1 MLSTTLL
8 RKNPSFSPCF
18 NDTNV
23 INGHVM
29 DSFAGLSLF
38 VLVAEA
44 RSFAAAARQRGI
56 TPSAASKTIARL
68 EERLGARLLNRNT
81 RSVSL
86 TAEGEQFL
94 ERCRRIMI
102 EVAAAERE
110 LTDAQAA
117 PSGRLKVSLPLAS
130 GLMLP
135 VLSAFAQR
143 FPAIELD
150 LHFSD
155 RLVDVIEEG
164 FDAVV
169 RTGGPADSRLHG
181 RNLGST
187 RLLCVGAPAYFAQR
201 GTPQHPDEL
210 SGHACLLH
218 RFPGTGLIER
228 WPLPAREGGAE
239 TRLTAAMT
247 ANHLETILHMAIDGH
262 GIACLPD
269 FATRDAL
276 DRGSLVSVLDP
287 WSTERSTFW
296 ALWPSHRH
304 QQPRVRAFVD
314 FMAEHLL
321 PERSQRN

>member
-1 MLSTTLL
+1 
-8 RKNPSFSPCF
+8 
-18 NDTNV
+18 
-23 INGHVM
+23 M
-29 DSFAGLSLF
+29 DSLAGLSLF

-94 ERCRRIMI
+94 ERCRRIMV

-110 LTDAQAA
+110 LTDAHAA
-117 PSGRLKVSLPLAS
+117 PSGRLKASLPLVS

-135 VLSAFAQR
+135 LLSAFAHR

-164 FDAVV
+164 FDVVV
-169 RTGGPADSRLHG
+169 RTGSPADSRLHG

-187 RLLCVGAPAYFAQR
+187 RLLCVGAPAYFANR
-201 GTPQHPDEL
+201 GTPRHPDEL
-210 SGHACLLH
+210 GGHACLLH

-228 WPLPAREGGAE
+228 WPLQANAAGQDV
-239 TRLTAAMT
+239 RLMPAMT

-276 DRGSLVSVLDP
+276 GNGTLVSILDE
-287 WSTERSTFW
+287 WTTEQSTFW

-304 QQPRVRAFVD
+304 LQPRVRVFVD
-314 FMAEHLL
+314 FMAGHLL
-321 PERSQRN
+321 PEGGGHN

>member
-1 MLSTTLL
+1 
-8 RKNPSFSPCF
+8 
-18 NDTNV
+18 
-23 INGHVM
+23 M

-135 VLSAFAQR
+135 VLSAFAHR

-169 RTGGPADSRLHG
+169 RTGNPADSRLHG

-187 RLLCVGAPAYFAQR
+187 RLLCVGAPAYFAKR
-201 GTPQHPDEL
+201 GMPQHPEEL

-228 WPLPAREGGAE
+228 WPLHAHEGSHE

-276 DRGSLVSVLDP
+276 DRGELVSVLDK
-287 WSTERSTFW
+287 WNTEQSTFW

-321 PERSQRN
+321 PEGGLCN

>member
-1 MLSTTLL
+1 
-8 RKNPSFSPCF
+8 
-18 NDTNV
+18 
-23 INGHVM
+23 M
-29 DSFAGLSLF
+29 DSLAGLSLF

-44 RSFAAAARQRGI
+44 RSFASAARQRGI

-68 EERLGARLLNRNT
+68 EERLGARLLHRNT

-110 LTDAQAA
+110 LSDAHAA
-117 PSGRLKVSLPLAS
+117 PSGRLKLSLPLAS

-135 VLSAFAQR
+135 VLSAFARR
-143 FPAIELD
+143 FPAVELD

-169 RTGGPADSRLHG
+169 RTGSPADSRLHG

-187 RLLCVGAPAYFAQR
+187 RLLCVGAPMYFANR

-210 SGHACLLH
+210 SSHACLLH

-228 WPLPAREGGAE
+228 WPLQAAE
-239 TRLTAAMT
+239 QGHEMRLTPAMT

-262 GIACLPD
+262 GIACLPA
-269 FATRDAL
+269 FAIRDAL
-276 DRGSLVSVLDP
+276 DSGVLVSVLDK
-287 WSTERSTFW
+287 WSTEQSTFW

-304 QQPRVRAFVD
+304 QPPRVRAFVD

-321 PERSQRN
+321 REGDRCN

>member
-1 MLSTTLL
+1 M
-8 RKNPSFSPCF
+8 
-18 NDTNV
+18 NV

-38 VLVAEA
+38 VVVAEG

-94 ERCRRIMI
+94 ERCRRIMT

-135 VLSAFAQR
+135 VLSAFAHR

-169 RTGGPADSRLHG
+169 RTGNPADSRLHG
-181 RNLGST
+181 RNLGSA
-187 RLLCVGAPAYFAQR
+187 RLLCVGAPAYFAKR
-201 GTPQHPDEL
+201 GTPQHPDDL

-228 WPLPAREGGAE
+228 WPLPTHEGGTE
-239 TRLTAAMT
+239 PRLTAAMT

-276 DRGSLVSVLDP
+276 DRGELVSVLDP

-314 FMAEHLL
+314 FMADHLL
-321 PERSQRN
+321 PEPSQCN

>member
-1 MLSTTLL
+1 MSVLDNLANLQT
-8 RKNPSFSPCF
+8 FVHAA
-18 NDTNV
+18 DT
-23 INGHVM
+23 
-29 DSFAGLSLF
+29 
-38 VLVAEA
+38 
-44 RSFAAAARQRGI
+44 RSFVETGRLQGI
-56 TPSAASKTIARL
+56 SASAAGKCVARL
-68 EERLGARLLNRNT
+68 EHALGVRLFHRST
-81 RSVSL
+81 RSITL
-86 TAEGEQFL
+86 TAEGQLFL
-94 ERCRRIMI
+94 ARCRRILD
-102 EVAAAERE
+102 ERDAARTE
-110 LTDAQAA
+110 LAQPHAT
-117 PSGRLKVSLPLAS
+117 PRGTLRIGLPLV
-130 GLMLP
+130 GDLTLPLMAEFMAAYP
-135 VLSAFAQR
+135 DIR
-143 FPAIELD
+143 LD
-150 LHFSD
+150 LDFSD

>member
-1 MLSTTLL
+1 
-8 RKNPSFSPCF
+8 
-18 NDTNV
+18 
-23 INGHVM
+23 M
-29 DSFAGLSLF
+29 DSLAGLSLF

-44 RSFAAAARQRGI
+44 RSFASAARQRGI

-68 EERLGARLLNRNT
+68 EERLGARLLHRNT

-110 LTDAQAA
+110 LSDAHAA
-117 PSGRLKVSLPLAS
+117 PSGRLKLSLPLAS

-135 VLSAFAQR
+135 VLSAFARR
-143 FPAIELD
+143 FPAVELD

-169 RTGGPADSRLHG
+169 RTGSPADSRLHG

-187 RLLCVGAPAYFAQR
+187 RLLCVGAPAYFANR

-210 SGHACLLH
+210 SSHACLLH

-228 WPLPAREGGAE
+228 WPLQTAE
-239 TRLTAAMT
+239 QGHEMRLTPAMT

-262 GIACLPD
+262 GIACLPA
-269 FATRDAL
+269 FAIRDAL
-276 DRGSLVSVLDP
+276 DRGVLVSVLDK
-287 WSTERSTFW
+287 WSTEQSTFW

-304 QQPRVRAFVD
+304 QPPRVRAFVD

-321 PERSQRN
+321 REGDRCN

>member
-1 MLSTTLL
+1 
-8 RKNPSFSPCF
+8 
-18 NDTNV
+18 
-23 INGHVM
+23 M

-164 FDAVV
+164 FDAVLRV
-169 RTGGPADSRLHG
+169 GEPSDSRMNA
-181 RNLGST
+181 RRLGVFPRRIVAS
-187 RLLCVGAPAYFAQR
+187 PAYLQRR
-201 GTPQHPDEL
+201 GTPRTPADLLQHT
-210 SGHACLLH
+210 LLH
-218 RFPGTGLIER
+218 YRFPSTGKLELWPIHWPDHETPQELPVHMVANTIE
-228 WPLPAREGGAE
+228 ARVALALRDIGLAFVPV
-239 TRLTAAMT
+239 
-247 ANHLETILHMAIDGH
+247 HSV
-262 GIACLPD
+262 
-269 FATRDAL
+269 RDAL
-276 DRGSLVSVLDP
+276 ADGRLVTVLDEHVH
-287 WSTERSTFW
+287 SCGIFHL
-296 ALWPSHRH
+296 LWPSGRH
-304 QQPRVRAFVD
+304 VLPKLRVFIDLVSARLETV
-314 FMAEHLL
+314 
-321 PERSQRN
+321 P

>member
-1 MLSTTLL
+1 
-8 RKNPSFSPCF
+8 
-18 NDTNV
+18 
-23 INGHVM
+23 M
-29 DSFAGLSLF
+29 DSLAGLSLF

-44 RSFAAAARQRGI
+44 RSFASAARQRGI

-68 EERLGARLLNRNT
+68 EERLGARLLHRNT

-110 LTDAQAA
+110 LSDAHAA
-117 PSGRLKVSLPLAS
+117 PSGRLKLSLPLAS

-135 VLSAFAQR
+135 VLSAFARR
-143 FPAIELD
+143 FPAVELG

-169 RTGGPADSRLHG
+169 RTGSPADSRLHG

-187 RLLCVGAPAYFAQR
+187 RLLCVGAPAYFANR

-210 SGHACLLH
+210 SSHACLLH

-228 WPLPAREGGAE
+228 WPLQTAGQGHEM
-239 TRLTAAMT
+239 RLTPAMT

-262 GIACLPD
+262 GIACLPA
-269 FATRDAL
+269 FAIRDAL
-276 DRGSLVSVLDP
+276 DRGVLVSVLDK
-287 WSTERSTFW
+287 WSTEQSTFW

-304 QQPRVRAFVD
+304 QPPRVRAFVD

-321 PERSQRN
+321 REGDRCN

>member
-1 MLSTTLL
+1 ML
-8 RKNPSFSPCF
+8 
-18 NDTNV
+18 
-23 INGHVM
+23 
-29 DSFAGLSLF
+29 
-38 VLVAEA
+38 
-44 RSFAAAARQRGI
+44 
-56 TPSAASKTIARL
+56 
-68 EERLGARLLNRNT
+68 
-81 RSVSL
+81 
-86 TAEGEQFL
+86 
-94 ERCRRIMI
+94 
-102 EVAAAERE
+102 EVTAAERE
-110 LTDAQAA
+110 LTDAHAA

-135 VLSAFAQR
+135 VLSAFAHR
-143 FPAIELD
+143 FPAVELD

-169 RTGGPADSRLHG
+169 RTGSPADSRLHG

-187 RLLCVGAPAYFAQR
+187 RLRCVGAPAYFARR
-201 GTPQHPDEL
+201 GTPQHPDDL
-210 SGHACLLH
+210 GSHACLLH

-228 WPLPAREGGAE
+228 WPLTAQEGGQE
-239 TRLTAAMT
+239 TRLAPAMT

-269 FATRDAL
+269 FAVRDAL
-276 DRGSLVSVLDP
+276 DRGVLVSVLDP
-287 WSTERSTFW
+287 WSTEQSIFW

-321 PERSQRN
+321 PRGGQCN

>member
-1 MLSTTLL
+1 
-8 RKNPSFSPCF
+8 
-18 NDTNV
+18 
-23 INGHVM
+23 M

-94 ERCRRIMI
+94 ERCRRIMT

-110 LTDAQAA
+110 LTDAHAA
-117 PSGRLKVSLPLAS
+117 PSGRLKVSLPLVS

-135 VLSAFAQR
+135 VLSAFARR
-143 FPAIELD
+143 FPAVELD

-169 RTGGPADSRLHG
+169 RTGSPADSRLHA

-187 RLLCVGAPAYFAQR
+187 RLLCVGAPAYFSNR

-210 SGHACLLH
+210 GGHACLLH

-228 WPLPAREGGAE
+228 WPLQADMGGHDL
-239 TRLTAAMT
+239 RLTPAMT
-247 ANHLETILHMAIDGH
+247 ANHLETILHMSLDGH

-269 FATRDAL
+269 FAVRDAL
-276 DRGSLVSVLDP
+276 DRGALVSVLDT
-287 WSTERSTFW
+287 WNTEQSTFW

-314 FMAEHLL
+314 FMADHLL
-321 PERSQRN
+321 PQGGRCN

>member
-1 MLSTTLL
+1 
-8 RKNPSFSPCF
+8 
-18 NDTNV
+18 
-23 INGHVM
+23 M
-29 DSFAGLSLF
+29 DSLAGLSLF

-44 RSFAAAARQRGI
+44 RSFASAARQRGI

-68 EERLGARLLNRNT
+68 EERLGARLLHRNT

-110 LTDAQAA
+110 LSDAHAA
-117 PSGRLKVSLPLAS
+117 PSGRLKLSLPLAS

-135 VLSAFAQR
+135 VLSAFARR
-143 FPAIELD
+143 FPAVELD

-169 RTGGPADSRLHG
+169 RTGSPADSRLHG

-187 RLLCVGAPAYFAQR
+187 RLLCVGAPAYFANR
-201 GTPQHPDEL
+201 GTPQHPEEL
-210 SGHACLLH
+210 SSHACLLH

-228 WPLPAREGGAE
+228 WPLQTAE
-239 TRLTAAMT
+239 QGHEMRLTPAMT

-262 GIACLPD
+262 GIACLPA
-269 FATRDAL
+269 FAIRDAL
-276 DRGSLVSVLDP
+276 DRGVLVSVLDK
-287 WSTERSTFW
+287 WSTEQSTFW

-304 QQPRVRAFVD
+304 QPPRVRAFVD

-321 PERSQRN
+321 REGDRCN

>member
-1 MLSTTLL
+1 
-8 RKNPSFSPCF
+8 
-18 NDTNV
+18 
-23 INGHVM
+23 M

-56 TPSAASKTIARL
+56 SPSAASKTIARL

-135 VLSAFAQR
+135 VLSAFAR
-143 FPAIELD
+143 SFPAVELD

-164 FDAVV
+164 FDAVI
-169 RTGGPADSRLHG
+169 RTGSPADSRLHG

-187 RLLCVGAPAYFAQR
+187 RLRCVGAPAYFDR
-201 GTPQHPDEL
+201 HGMPQHPDAL
-210 SGHACLLH
+210 RDHACLLH

-228 WPLPAREGGAE
+228 WPLPAHAGGHEMRWAP
-239 TRLTAAMT
+239 AMT

-269 FATRDAL
+269 FAVRDAL
-276 DRGSLVSVLDP
+276 GRGALLSVLDP
-287 WSTERSTFW
+287 WSTEQSTFW

-321 PERSQRN
+321 PEGDRCN